1 MPVLKNTINSFCR
14 NRCVWNKQRQL
25 QQNEGIKCNNT
36 IKKYKNIISYANF
49 TGENKNKTKHN
60 LN

>member
-25 QQNEGIKCNNT
+25 QQNEGIKCNNI

-49 TGENKNKTKHN
+49 TRENKNKTKHN